1 MKTTK
6 RRGQK
11 KAAKKPDPRLIALH
25 EEVERIRERAERIV
39 REMGPLLPEAADK
52 SAGR

>member
-6 RRGQK
+6 QKGPK

-25 EEVERIRERAERIV
+25 QEVERIRERAERIA
-39 REMGPLLPEAADK
+39 REMGPPPPAADK
-52 SAGR
+52 PTGP